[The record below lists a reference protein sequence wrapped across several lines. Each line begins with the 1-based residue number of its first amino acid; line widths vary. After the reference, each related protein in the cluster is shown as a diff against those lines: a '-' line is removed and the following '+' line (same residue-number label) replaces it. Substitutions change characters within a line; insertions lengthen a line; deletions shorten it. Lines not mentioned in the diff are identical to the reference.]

1 MRGHLERLVEVLKP
15 QMEFLNCHMVDYLVK
30 DHWKTYIP
38 ANVRKELNGMSDLLE
53 AKAVFWNQFDVKY
66 ENAGKYPSLV
76 EHIEKMKAY
85 KLDRLTD
92 VTMSVDQL
100 RTAFDSSLK
109 ETRLQMPELMS
120 VKKRHEV
127 EIASAVV
134 ASLCTV
140 LAAKNSDNDLDQ
152 VAVIDAGDGKGYLS
166 SRVALEHGIKVLGID
181 SNEGHTVS
189 AEKRRDKLKVRGWL
203 IIASIYAYIT
213 FHRISNVI
221 QSEFFFK
228 NLKFQNKV
236 RKAVKKLDLANEEYF
251 NDLLEIG
258 PSVEPNYKTTT
269 KLIDFD
275 TNLIEMVKEQFP
287 DSNATQFCLAGLHT
301 CGNLGPNCLRLFHQN
316 PHIKALCNVG
326 CCYHLLIEEFVV
338 DPFYN
343 RDKVKDNPGVGFP
356 MSEFLR
362 AKGFYLGRNARNL
375 AAESIERSA
384 FNRENPNDKL
394 GYRAMLEIVLL
405 QLEADVSKQV
415 GKLKCSDFV
424 DYARK
429 ALRRLDVDGSGISE
443 EFLKD
448 LQSKF
453 HVELEQLKVFYLY
466 RMTYAPILEGVI
478 LLDRLLFLKESGYE
492 NSFLVKLFDPVVSP
506 RCCSILAFK

>member
-53 AKAVFWNQFDVKY
+53 AKEVFWNQFDVKY

-189 AEKRRDKLKVRGWL
+189 AEKRRDKLK
-203 IIASIYAYIT
+203 
-213 FHRISNVI
+213 
-221 QSEFFFK
+221 
-228 NLKFQNKV
+228 NKV
-236 RKAVKKLDLANEEYF
+236 RKAVKKSELANEEYF

>member
-53 AKAVFWNQFDVKY
+53 AKEVFWNQFDVKY

-189 AEKRRDKLKVRGWL
+189 AEKRRDKLK
-203 IIASIYAYIT
+203 
-213 FHRISNVI
+213 
-221 QSEFFFK
+221 
-228 NLKFQNKV
+228 NKV
-236 RKAVKKLDLANEEYF
+236 RKAVKKSELANEEYF

-448 LQSKF
+448 LESKF

>member
-1 MRGHLERLVEVLKP
+1 MNFLFKPVRMDAVRGHLERLVEVLKP

-189 AEKRRDKLKVRGWL
+189 AEKRRDKLK
-203 IIASIYAYIT
+203 
-213 FHRISNVI
+213 
-221 QSEFFFK
+221 
-228 NLKFQNKV
+228 NKV

>member
-1 MRGHLERLVEVLKP
+1 MDAVRGHLERLVEVLKP

-189 AEKRRDKLKVRGWL
+189 AEKRRDKLK
-203 IIASIYAYIT
+203 
-213 FHRISNVI
+213 
-221 QSEFFFK
+221 
-228 NLKFQNKV
+228 NKV

>member
-1 MRGHLERLVEVLKP
+1 
-15 QMEFLNCHMVDYLVK
+15 MVDYLVK

-53 AKAVFWNQFDVKY
+53 AKEVFWNQFDVKY
-66 ENAGKYPSLV
+66 ENAGKYSSLV

-189 AEKRRDKLKVRGWL
+189 AEKRRDKLK
-203 IIASIYAYIT
+203 
-213 FHRISNVI
+213 
-221 QSEFFFK
+221 
-228 NLKFQNKV
+228 NKV

>member
-1 MRGHLERLVEVLKP
+1 MSFRFKPIRMDAVRGHLERLVEVLKP

-30 DHWKTYIP
+30 DHWKTHIP

-53 AKAVFWNQFDVKY
+53 AKEVFWNQFDVKY

-189 AEKRRDKLKVRGWL
+189 AEKRRDKLK
-203 IIASIYAYIT
+203 
-213 FHRISNVI
+213 
-221 QSEFFFK
+221 
-228 NLKFQNKV
+228 NKV
-236 RKAVKKLDLANEEYF
+236 RKAVKKSELANEEYF

-448 LQSKF
+448 LESKF

-506 RCCSILAFK
+506 RCYSILAFK

>member
-1 MRGHLERLVEVLKP
+1 MDAVRGHLERLVEVLKP

-30 DHWKTYIP
+30 DHWKTHIP

-53 AKAVFWNQFDVKY
+53 AKEVFWNQFDVKY

-189 AEKRRDKLKVRGWL
+189 AEKRRDKLK
-203 IIASIYAYIT
+203 
-213 FHRISNVI
+213 
-221 QSEFFFK
+221 
-228 NLKFQNKV
+228 NKV
-236 RKAVKKLDLANEEYF
+236 RKAVKKSELANEEYF

-448 LQSKF
+448 LESKF

-506 RCCSILAFK
+506 RCYSILAFK

>member
-1 MRGHLERLVEVLKP
+1 MSFRFKPIRMDAVRGHLERLVEVLKP

-53 AKAVFWNQFDVKY
+53 AKEVFWNQFDVKY

-109 ETRLQMPELMS
+109 ETRLQVPELMS

-189 AEKRRDKLKVRGWL
+189 AEKRRDKLK
-203 IIASIYAYIT
+203 
-213 FHRISNVI
+213 
-221 QSEFFFK
+221 
-228 NLKFQNKV
+228 NKV
-236 RKAVKKLDLANEEYF
+236 RKAVKKSELANEEYF

-448 LQSKF
+448 LESKF

-506 RCCSILAFK
+506 RCYSILAFK

>member
-189 AEKRRDKLKVRGWL
+189 AEKRRDKLK
-203 IIASIYAYIT
+203 
-213 FHRISNVI
+213 
-221 QSEFFFK
+221 
-228 NLKFQNKV
+228 NKV